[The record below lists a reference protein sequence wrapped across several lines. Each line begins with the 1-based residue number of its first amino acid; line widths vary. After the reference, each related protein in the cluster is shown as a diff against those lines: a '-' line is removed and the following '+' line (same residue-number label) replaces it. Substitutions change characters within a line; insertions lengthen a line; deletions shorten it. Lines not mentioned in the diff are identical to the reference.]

1 MGVDLV
7 QTSSTVVNF
16 LRNFLLDLLGSF
28 VKLEVHLQQA
38 TVLELVVLLH
48 DIFQEAVL
56 FLLVL
61 SGDLGV

>member
-7 QTSSTVVNF
+7 QTRSTVVNF

>member
-1 MGVDLV
+1 MGVDLL
-7 QTSSTVVNF
+7 QTSSTTVKF
-16 LRNFLLDLLGSF
+16 FRNFLLDLMGSF
-28 VKLEVHLQQA
+28 VKLEVHFQQA

-48 DIFQEAVL
+48 DIFQEVVL

>member
-1 MGVDLV
+1 MGVDLL
-7 QTSSTVVNF
+7 QTSSTAVNF
-16 LRNFLLDLLGSF
+16 FRNFLLDLLGSF

>member
-1 MGVDLV
+1 MGVDLL
-7 QTSSTVVNF
+7 QTSSTAVNF
-16 LRNFLLDLLGSF
+16 FRNFLLDLLGSF
-28 VKLEVHLQQA
+28 VKLEVHFQQA